1 MNMRRITIDSDLLD
15 QVKSLVTEDEAEVE
29 HMAVAMTL
37 LLRLDHA
44 RRETAMKAA
53 LVVAAEIASRY
64 PTVLESNTVRS
75 YFMYTMEAV
84 TEAMAEKAMLDATPV
99 GDA

>member
-1 MNMRRITIDSDLLD
+1 MNMRRIVIDSDLLD
-15 QVKSLVTEDEAEVE
+15 QVKALVTEDEAEVE

-37 LLRLDHA
+37 LLGLNHA

-53 LVVAAEIASRY
+53 LVVAAEIAHKY
-64 PTVLESNTVRS
+64 PAVLDSETVRS
-75 YFMYTMEAV
+75 YIMYTMEAV
-84 TEAMAEKAMLDATPV
+84 TEAMAEKALLEAAPV